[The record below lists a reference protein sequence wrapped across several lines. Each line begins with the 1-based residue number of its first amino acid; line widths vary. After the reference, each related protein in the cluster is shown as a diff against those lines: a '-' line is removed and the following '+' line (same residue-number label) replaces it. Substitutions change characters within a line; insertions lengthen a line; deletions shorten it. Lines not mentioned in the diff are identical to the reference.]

1 MPVLIIAVVF
11 LILFLI
17 MGVMSVSAVAS
28 EHRFQREVDDYKRA
42 TGIAIDGN
50 RKTVRLNSVAA
61 GR

>member
-1 MPVLIIAVVF
+1 MPVLIIAIAF
-11 LILFLI
+11 LVLFLI

-42 TGIAIDGN
+42 TGISTDGS
-50 RKTVRLNSVAA
+50 SVVA

>member
-11 LILFLI
+11 LILFFI

-28 EHRFQREVDDYKRA
+28 EHRFQREVDEYKRA
-42 TGIAIDGN
+42 TGIPTHGTN
-50 RKTVRLNSVAA
+50 ETVGLNSMAA